1 MADLK
6 PMELGEILDGALTMY
21 RRHFGLLLRLA
32 VLALWLPVSL
42 NIYLQLT
49 GGPLQ
54 HSLLYFLTA
63 LLQYFA
69 GLFLTA
75 GAIRV
80 ISDSY
85 LGRPATLAPAISL
98 GMSKI
103 MPLFGVAL
111 GKGILLGLIM
121 ALVGIVAAVSIPAG
135 AAGGGGAVILLALL
149 FGGLGMWLFVF
160 VACGYAVTT
169 QVVVLEPLDGA
180 FDSFGR
186 SWELTRGLKLKVAG
200 VAIVAGLIFLVPSAA
215 LGGYAGILQQT
226 NALWGQILSALLAL
240 LPIVLSPILACIFTI
255 LYYDLRIRREGFDL
269 QVLDQNLGPS

>member
-32 VLALWLPVSL
+32 VMALWLPVSV

-54 HSLLYFLTA
+54 HTVLYFFTA
-63 LLQYFA
+63 LFQYFA

-75 GAIRV
+75 GAIRI

-85 LGRPATLAPAISL
+85 LGRPATIGPAVAL

-103 MPLFGVAL
+103 LPLFGVAL
-111 GKGILLGLIM
+111 GKTILLGLIM
-121 ALVGIVAAVSIPAG
+121 ALVGVVAAVSIPAG
-135 AAGGGGAVILLALL
+135 AAGGSGVAVLLALVVA
-149 FGGLGMWLFVF
+149 GLGIWLFIF

-186 SWELTRGLKLKVAG
+186 SWELTRGLKAKVAG
-200 VAIVAGLIFLVPSAA
+200 VAVVAGLIFFVPTMA

-226 NALWGQILSALLAL
+226 NALWGQILSAFLAL
-240 LPIVLSPILACIFTI
+240 LPIVLSPILACVFTV

-269 QVLDQNLGPS
+269 QVLGQSLGLT